1 MLVVVTL
8 YVSNNK
14 KKEYQWDTVKTA
26 LEGDT
31 ELHTN

>member
-14 KKEYQWDTVKTA
+14 KKKEYQWDSQNCIQ
-26 LEGDT
+26 EDQ
-31 ELHTN
+31 N